1 MNTDQN
7 INTLLSWDKW
17 GLLNSNKNYNYKLFV
32 AQEIIGIKYNVF
44 YNNKIDYNLK
54 PVTDIMGKLRITTN
68 IQECDYILV
77 PHPWVYIYKNK
88 QYVSYLNKLS
98 QEKPLLIVNTDDI
111 SPNCKIQN
119 TLEFRTFLHPKE
131 NRFRKIII
139 PYPAIKKKSVI
150 RKWKTKPIISFIGF
164 VPDLSLGSLTSLSKS
179 FIKSPIASSVYLNRK
194 LGTLKLKKLQG
205 DFTIKVIQRKSFT
218 LQTSNLNL
226 FKHINEY
233 EENLRQ
239 SDYILCPRGFGNV
252 SIRFYETISSGA
264 TPILID
270 SGSELPIVS
279 NSLFWENNIVKVK
292 LFADWRKIILE
303 DWNKLSHSDNYLIR
317 QNENI
322 NIFSREL
329 DLQQYLELI
338 FSKYLY

>member
-1 MNTDQN
+1 MYTYKF
-7 INTLLSWDKW
+7 IETLLSWEKW
-17 GLLNSNKNYNYKLFV
+17 DLLNSNKNYNYKLFV
-32 AQEIIGIKYNVF
+32 AQEIIGIKKNIF
-44 YNNKIDYNLK
+44 YVDKIDYRLK
-54 PVTDIMGKLRITTN
+54 PVIDIMSKLKLTSN

-77 PHPWVYIYKNK
+77 PHSWVHIYKNN
-88 QYVSYLNKLS
+88 QYINYLKKLS
-98 QEKPLLIVNTDDI
+98 QEKPLLVVNTDDI
-111 SPNCKIQN
+111 SPSCKIQN

-139 PYPAIKKKSVI
+139 PYPAMKKKSMI
-150 RKWKTKPIISFIGF
+150 RNWKTKPLISFIGF

-194 LGTLKLKKLQG
+194 LGTYKLKKLKG

-218 LQTSNLNL
+218 LQSSNINLLN
-226 FKHINEY
+226 HMNEY
-233 EENLRQ
+233 EENLRL

-279 NSLFWENNIVKVK
+279 DSFFWENNIIKVK
-292 LFADWRKIILE
+292 LFEDWRKKILE
-303 DWNKLSHSDNYLIR
+303 DWSKLSYSDNYLIR
-317 QNENI
+317 QKENI
-322 NIFSREL
+322 NIFSSEL

-338 FSKYLY
+338 FSKYLL